1 MKHKVNRPAA
11 HRRDGAGRASART
24 GGAWQLE
31 LIAPSASPEEAAAIV
46 AALERFMRATAP
58 HSATP
63 AATPDQWRRA
73 AILEGVRREDG
84 WDAPD
89 PWINT

>member
-58 HSATP
+58 GSAAP
-63 AATPDQWRRA
+63 AATPDQWRRV
-73 AILEGVRREDG
+73 AILEGVSREDRG
-84 WDAPD
+84 DVSD